1 MTDGCYAAAEIV
13 RDSDAVVIVASNGL
27 SISEGLRLFAR
38 DGTFADMFPELAERH
53 GVHSIIETVFCPTL
67 SAGEEWGFW
76 TRLIGRYSM
85 DYRTSE
91 TMRMLRDL
99 VEGRDVFIVTTNGEG
114 HFTSAGFGEGQVFEV
129 EGNWRTMQCSE
140 RCHDGIYPSLDTVR
154 HLRWM
159 ESDCRIPEKEIPR
172 CPRCGAAMRIRM
184 QRDRAFVPDSEASAR
199 FEAFLERNRGRRLA
213 VLELGVGSRNT
224 IIKRPMMQ
232 LVASAPNIRY
242 ITVNKG
248 DLYIPLEIQGRSVG
262 IDDLID
268 RALEGILRCLGDGE

>member
-1 MTDGCYAAAEIV
+1 MTDAFSAAAEIV

-53 GVHSIIETVFCPTL
+53 GVHSIIEALFCPTL

-76 TRLIGRYSM
+76 TWLIGRYSL

-154 HLRWM
+154 HLRWT
-159 ESDCRIPEKEIPR
+159 ESNCRIPEEEIPR

-184 QRDRAFVPDSEASAR
+184 QRDQAFVPDREASAR
-199 FEAFLERNRGRRLA
+199 FEAFLERNQGRRLT

-224 IIKRPMMQ
+224 IIKRPMME
-232 LVASAPNIRY
+232 LVASTPRSRY
-242 ITVNKG
+242 VTINKG
-248 DLYIPLEIQGRSVG
+248 DLFIPQGIDDRSVG

-268 RALEGILRCLGDGE
+268 SALERILHNMGYDR